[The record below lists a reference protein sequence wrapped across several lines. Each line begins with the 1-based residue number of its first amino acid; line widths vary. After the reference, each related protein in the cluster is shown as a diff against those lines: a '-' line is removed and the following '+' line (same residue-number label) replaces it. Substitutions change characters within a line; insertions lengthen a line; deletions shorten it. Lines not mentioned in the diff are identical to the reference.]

1 MNKKTFS
8 AVTRRSSRGIAPA
21 NSHESANAHE
31 PANSHAHAHALAQA
45 HKLALALT
53 AILSV
58 TIAAGLISSCKKDA
72 VEPQAVKGSAEIP
85 GWTLNADKPVTFK
98 WYINYSWF
106 KRSWGTSSVS
116 KYIT

>member
-21 NSHESANAHE
+21 TAHESANAHE

-58 TIAAGLISSCKKDA
+58 TIAAALYPPAKKT
-72 VEPQAVKGSAEIP
+72 G
-85 GWTLNADKPVTFK
+85 
-98 WYINYSWF
+98 
-106 KRSWGTSSVS
+106 
-116 KYIT
+116 